1 MEEEMNLASTNLI
14 VTLIIGGII
23 GWLASIWMRTNAQMG
38 ILANVVV
45 GVVGSFLG
53 VFIANALGV
62 RAQTAPAAWIVAI
75 LGAALLIAILRSMG
89 VFGRLARAR

>member
-1 MEEEMNLASTNLI
+1 MNLI

-23 GWLASIWMRTNAQMG
+23 GWLASIWMKTNAQMG

-62 RAQTAPAAWIVAI
+62 RTQTAPAAWIVAI

-89 VFGRLARAR
+89 VFDRLARAR